1 MYQNRDERERVKTLY
16 ACGIINTRLIE
27 GKRETMSKVA
37 AYLNEHILGEVV
49 TDDAVRTRLSTDAS
63 VLTLKPEMVVYPR
76 VTNDIR
82 KVARFA
88 WQLAE
93 KGHILPLTARGAGF
107 DDTGAAISKGALI
120 VTTAHMNQV
129 FEYDAKQKLVRVQPG
144 VNAGTLN
151 AALRLQGATVPI
163 LGSDAAYTSIGGAVA
178 YGSANHMSGKYGTI
192 ENWVSQLEVVL
203 ASGDVL
209 QTKRLSKREL
219 NRKKGLQGFEGDIY
233 RKIDALIEDNKQLIN
248 EQLSDENDS
257 VGYSSLSRVKRKD
270 GSLDL
275 MPLFAGSQGTL
286 GLISEM
292 ILRTEFIGV
301 DPTVAVLTFTD
312 SNTARDAVDDLVR
325 LRPAALEYFDAAY
338 FEAARAQ
345 GKRYPVYEEA
355 AKDREI
361 EAVIV
366 VTFDDFSRRIQQ
378 KNVKKVKKVAE
389 KHGATFT
396 PSDDTNID
404 QLRSLRDVTLFTTMP
419 SGKEVS
425 APPLFD
431 GAYVPF
437 ERFEGFASAVV
448 ELAKKYHVSLP
459 LYVRPYEGIVETRPN
474 LQLGKVGDKQKVFRL
489 LDEYAT
495 LVASH
500 NGYLIGES
508 REGRFKAPI
517 AYKQVSDELKE
528 LFSQVKTIFDPHGT
542 LNPGVKQ
549 PGDLKSVV
557 SHLRANYSA
566 ADTAGHAP
574 RR

>member
-1 MYQNRDERERVKTLY
+1 
-16 ACGIINTRLIE
+16 
-27 GKRETMSKVA
+27 MSKVA
-37 AYLNEHILGEVV
+37 TYLNEHILGEVV
-49 TDDAVRTRLSTDAS
+49 TDDAVRARLSTDAS
-63 VLTLKPEMVVYPR
+63 VLTIKPEMVVYPR

-93 KGHILPLTARGAGF
+93 KGHVMPLTARGAGF

-120 VTTAHMNQV
+120 VTTAHMNQI
-129 FEYDAKQKLVRVQPG
+129 FEYDAKQKLIRVQPG
-144 VNAGTLN
+144 ANAGALN
-151 AALRLQGATVPI
+151 AALRLQGSTLPA
-163 LGSDAAYTSIGGAVA
+163 LGADASYTSIGGAVA
-178 YGSANHMSGKYGTI
+178 YGTANHMSGKYGSI

-209 QTKRLSKREL
+209 QTKRVSKREL
-219 NRKKGLQGFEGDIY
+219 NRKKGIQGFEGDIY
-233 RKIDALIEDNKQLIN
+233 RKVDALIEDNKQLIN

-275 MPLFAGSQGTL
+275 MPLFVGSQGTL
-286 GLISEM
+286 GIISEM
-292 ILRTEFIGV
+292 ILKTEFIGA
-301 DPTVAVLTFTD
+301 DPSVVVLTFSD

-338 FEAARAQ
+338 FEAARQQ
-345 GKRYPVYEEA
+345 GKRYSVYEDA
-355 AKDREI
+355 AKEQPV
-361 EAVIV
+361 AVVLI
-366 VTFDDFSRRIQQ
+366 VTFDEFSRRLQQ
-378 KNVKKVKKVAE
+378 KGAKKVKKIAE
-389 KHGATFT
+389 KRGATYT
-396 PSDDTNID
+396 VSDATNLD
-404 QLRSLRDVTLFTTMP
+404 QLLSLRDVTLFTALP
-419 SGKEVS
+419 SGREVS

-437 ERFEGFASAVV
+437 ERFEDFAGAVA
-448 ELAKKYHVSLP
+448 ELAKKHHVTLP
-459 LYVRPYEGIVETRPN
+459 LYVRPYEGVVETRPN
-474 LQLGKVGDKQKVFRL
+474 LQLSKVSDKQKVFRL
-489 LDEYAT
+489 LDEYAA
-495 LVASH
+495 LVSAH

-508 REGRFKAPI
+508 REGRFKAPV

-528 LFSQVKTIFDPHGT
+528 LFRQVKEIFDPYGT

-549 PGDLKSVV
+549 PGELKGVV
-557 SHLRANYSA
+557 SQLRADYSA